1 MDRLKTF
8 AKYAVWIILFWILSD
23 ILIYFGLNSTYKQ
36 IEEQNELSSQIIVN
50 RAEATRVNGRINGK
64 IINNEEQD
72 LSGKY
77 LKIDLYSSIGNILG
91 TNYLEIGKL
100 EPNETRE
107 FETYFKVQ
115 DVKSYSISVVDQKE
129 EIVGEFMT
137 EDMTKLAVIA
147 LLAYMIFF

>member
-64 IINNEEQD
+64 FINNEEQD